1 MKRLGYILL
10 LLLAL
15 AAGFTACDKA
25 PSGIIKE
32 SKMEDLL
39 VDIYKAQAYIDNHPD
54 EFDSDSSRQAMKQA
68 VFNKYHITQ
77 ADYDTSLVWY
87 AHNIETYDK
96 VYKKV
101 IDRLGD
107 EQKKLQKQAGM
118 SGTVVAGQ
126 YGPGTAQAS
135 GVPEEHKR
143 YGAKGDTANVWK
155 GDALYMIFPGMNCGY
170 IKFDLEPDAECKSGD
185 RYQLNMKLLA
195 FGNDFN
201 ILLAVDY
208 ADGST
213 SFMNR
218 TTSAT
223 GWFTM
228 DLQTDTGRVV
238 DRVYGYLR
246 YDMRAQGA
254 AFVDSIQLLRTHL
267 SLPDFGYIGAQKF
280 ISPNKNARRP
290 GQSQPPGAMPQLPPA
305 RPVTP
310 QRMYAP
316 KPGVNKGGIDHHG
329 RQPFSR
335 PESMR

>member
-1 MKRLGYILL
+1 MKRLSYILL

-135 GVPEEHKR
+135 GVAEAHKR

-155 GDALYMIFPGMNCGY
+155 GDAMYMIFPDMNCGY
-170 IKFDLEPDAECKSGD
+170 IKFDLEPDAEYKSGD

>member
-1 MKRLGYILL
+1 MKQLCYILL
-10 LLLAL
+10 SLAL
-15 AAGFTACDKA
+15 VAGFTACDKA

-39 VDIYKAQAYIDNHPD
+39 IDIYKAQAYIDNHPE

-68 VFNKYHITQ
+68 VYNKYHITQ

-87 AHNIETYDK
+87 AHNIEVYDK

-101 IDRLGD
+101 IDRLSN
-107 EQKKLQKQAGM
+107 EQKKLQKQAGY
-118 SGTVVAGQ
+118 SGSVVAGQ
-126 YGPGTAQAS
+126 YGPGTAGGS
-135 GVPEEHKR
+135 GLAEAHKR
-143 YGAKGDTANVWK
+143 YGAKGDTANLWK

-170 IKFDLEPDAECKSGD
+170 IKFDLEPDAEYKSGD

-201 ILLAVDY
+201 VLLAVDY
-208 ADGST
+208 TDGST

-218 TTSAT
+218 TSTAT
-223 GWFTM
+223 GWFTL

-246 YDMRAQGA
+246 YDMRAQGI

-267 SLPDFGYIGAQKF
+267 NLPDFGYIGAQKF
-280 ISPNKNARRP
+280 VSPNKNARRP
-290 GQSQPPGAMPQLPPA
+290 GQSTPLRAVLPPPAA
-305 RPVTP
+305 RPSAQ

-329 RQPFSR
+329 MQPFSR
-335 PESMR
+335 PEGMR